1 MMTKIF
7 NRMVRTAYL
16 TLLGL
21 FSFIVVCPITMGAM
35 PMDMNMD
42 MDMGGMTAM
51 SDMVQSDNEES
62 GEMPC
67 EQCTKEKEE
76 IVASFATQTEVMEF
90 VGSPVAFLAFWEIA
104 EPYTFAT
111 QRMPLLTNS
120 PPISTDTLVGTVILQ
135 I

>member
-1 MMTKIF
+1 
-7 NRMVRTAYL
+7 MVRTAYL
-16 TLLGL
+16 TLLGF

-42 MDMGGMTAM
+42 MGDMPAM
-51 SDMVQSDNEES
+51 SDMVQSDNGEN

-76 IVASFATQTEVMEF
+76 IVASLTSQTEATVSA
-90 VGSPVAFLAFWEIA
+90 GSPAAILAFWEIA
-104 EPYTFAT
+104 ELHTFAT

-120 PPISTDTLVGTVILQ
+120 PPISTDSLVGTVILQ